1 MVLGGHMIDA
11 SGHDT
16 YATNM
21 KGISARILMLI
32 ASANELRVLTG
43 DIGNAYLYASTN
55 EKIVFCRLGEEFSIA
70 GRGATGRIAV
80 LEKALYGTKSAANRW
95 HAHLADTLRCTGSVT
110 SRYDA
115 DIWYQAHSD
124 GSSYDYI
131 GTYTDDLM
139 VVEKNPEGYFE
150 VLQEKYTIKKIGPPA
165 FHLGCD

>member
-1 MVLGGHMIDA
+1 MG
-11 SGHDT
+11 
-16 YATNM
+16 
-21 KGISARILMLI
+21 
-32 ASANELRVLTG
+32 
-43 DIGNAYLYASTN
+43 
-55 EKIVFCRLGEEFSIA
+55 F
-70 GRGATGRIAV
+70 
-80 LEKALYGTKSAANRW
+80 
-95 HAHLADTLRCTGSVT
+95 VT